1 MYKKTNGGYRTL
13 ALLLAAAMA
22 VTALPQTA
30 LTVSAAEQ
38 TEIAATE
45 QEQLE
50 PAVGEEEQE
59 TPTPETEDGETQ
71 PPSTP
76 EGAEAETEQ
85 EASEE
90 EVQKEEAVPAEQTVQ
105 EPLEETDD
113 RTADGVVDTTI
124 DADFQNLQVD
134 FYRDTIKIVN
144 GFFICGQGTSL
155 SIRVREY
162 DKDGNLLN
170 VQEMLTD
177 SDLNYSQSRGG
188 YELSN
193 RMNENY
199 GYATVLPVS
208 ILEETASIRLAA
220 CINQNVSGMDS
231 KTVLSG
237 VMNRDDYPEVKL
249 LAQEDEWIVT
259 DHTAVLGFT
268 SESDAVMPVR
278 WDNPPQI
285 SVILEYSTTED
296 FGADTTRTGTVNRLD
311 NGDMYAQLEGLTP
324 DTSYYCRLRYEEQM
338 YLYTEQDGS
347 LTKSEKLAN
356 ICTAQTPVLRFTT
369 TVEAGSEEG
378 IKLAEKFPDSALCEA
393 VKKAVPGS
401 VAEDGTVTK
410 DQLAAV
416 KQLMVQNGGIADTTG
431 LDLLPCLNSLN
442 LQGNELTTFPDLSR
456 NPYLTTVLLDQ
467 NRIPAQEFSDGT
479 ITERTTQNAVWLT
492 QQWIE
497 NTRKSQKTEGIV
509 YTFEPVYYGKAGS
522 YPFFLVA
529 EGDLRA
535 DDSFYVT
542 VDGTE
547 YALAEATAEIWGAA
561 DGFRQVMLPL
571 AGTGTQEKTVTVYT
585 KGEDG
590 EQRNRREVTV
600 SFSDAS
606 YVGDYTQSSNEIIS
620 TSTHV
625 SEDGSY
631 KCDFELS
638 LDLPEQEGLTID
650 HAELVDQKGGFFAES
665 VAKVVRE
672 NVSTC
677 MRHRYTRI
685 LGVSIKQDLAQ
696 TRSVTLYMMTN
707 QYFGNGAYD
716 LKVYY
721 ADTEGVVEDATVT
734 VRDAAVFSDQMAI
747 KAAYVSDIADSTG
760 DYVYINLFGDNLDT
774 EGLDFRF
781 LYRGRT
787 YSTRQV
793 AVIPRDAGN
802 LIVKL
807 QKIDWE
813 VSVNA
818 DITLEILDAEGT
830 VLYQTLN
837 IGARSQIYYVDYDEQ
852 AQRFAVGVTG
862 EAFKAGTKASL
873 VTVREGD
880 DYAIGKT
887 EIVKTE
893 KNVPV
898 EDGWIYVSMP
908 ESSLKN
914 GQIYYI
920 VVRAGGNDYSKSFF
934 YYAARSGSGGSTEKY
949 HYTSVNDSQKIIR
962 KGTVTTQVYLY
973 TAGNDGRLPSPAS
986 VEVLDAAGNVAAASV
1001 AVTKTSTSK
1010 GDQWQTDSYRAT
1022 INSKNLEEGA
1032 YTLVVKNSRN
1042 EELTR
1047 TSNTGMLVIAQ
1058 ENDQFLIKSM
1068 SDQFYWNTPKELCVS
1083 VNVANVKATDQIEA
1097 QIVNF
1102 DGTPLEP
1109 DQVRIAKSI
1118 RTDGNGMV
1126 YVYVAYDMAKPYR
1139 QLYLTLTDASKT
1151 DPRAYTVAGEPYF
1164 SGKGVSVEANVVSD
1178 STYILNKK
1186 GEICQIRFSKMLVY
1200 PATIY
1205 LYNPKDM
1212 TIYKEIEVTEQ
1223 ALTASGEYR
1232 FTQEDLTD
1240 GNGKRIT
1247 AICSA
1252 AVIDAAH
1259 RMATMFTDGKV
1270 GLPDSGSA
1278 SQSKSNAV
1286 QVNMLENGRE
1296 IEAGSIEL
1304 NVSGENSQKT
1314 VIARVLDNSVPT
1326 FRVDNPGVAA
1336 LTVDSREKNRVYIKA
1351 VTEGTTMLTVSVGEL
1366 SQKVPVTVTN
1376 IQEVRGLEAS
1386 QDQITL
1392 KYGGEGA
1399 NQDEIP
1405 FGYAVLSAKL
1415 YPAKAEYDEATIS
1428 CEVSE
1433 NLTFEREEYGSG
1445 VENVVFCIKPTALG
1459 DGTGKVT
1466 LTATVTKNGE
1476 VKQYTATADVAITQ
1490 ELTSEQKDAVCNA
1503 IDTDAMRA
1511 ILMKGDK
1518 NAASVKLGA
1527 IPINVTGTED
1537 VVAGTWSWQKPE
1549 TVLKAEDSA
1558 PVKSYDAVFTPENSA
1573 YESFAASL
1581 PVPVTQVTGVTV
1593 TCLNGKTVS
1602 AGETARFQVNVNKV
1616 GADLPETLDGTTNP
1630 RLTVWTGED
1639 QTPLTAENGV
1649 YCVDTAGK
1657 EGKLTVSAKLSGVVG
1672 DKTWEKPAISFCT
1685 VKKGI
1690 YQIKALGLYD
1700 VNYDKAV
1707 KSDDEVGLQAEAGKT
1722 TLAIDDVATI
1732 STDRLYLKVTYYS
1745 ADGTQTTSDMPGET
1759 FNFKTSDRKVAEV
1772 QKDREGHSYILFKGA
1787 GLATITATAKD
1798 QGKASTQISVQVRSY
1813 TPVLTTNKITINTY
1827 LENPKAELPV
1837 IERNGAKITE
1847 ASLSD
1852 MDGKLT
1858 VTKDET
1864 NGKYSVELLT
1874 DHARKQTLRTNLTLK
1889 TDRGDEVTYP
1899 LSVIIDVTKPKAT
1912 IKNTQKANLYEID
1925 AAARYTVS
1933 ANAEIESVEVTGIDS
1948 TFGYRGTYTTYN
1960 SQLYL
1965 TALGKLTADN
1975 LSQYQN
1981 RKLSVNKG
1989 SVKIHFKGYAETA
2002 DQTIPLTVATAFT
2015 PTKLKADNLNAA
2027 PEQTSMTVTP
2037 YDSKTGKA
2045 IKLQG
2050 AKITNMSG
2058 PALSLDSSSG
2068 VLTVAATTPGTVKA
2082 KIFLKY
2088 TTSPVDLTF
2097 KTGKMTR
2104 PELNLAQKAVT
2115 LNTADTVIKSGY
2127 VEIPL
2132 TIKNSDQKPSE
2143 GSVTL
2148 SANGSAVTLL
2158 NSGYLEYEY
2167 EDGVLRLGVGSRPS
2181 NVRTGSYSLNVNCTD
2196 IYGEK
2201 TVKAAKLTVKIV
2213 ESDVTAQVKTSGK
2226 IDLLDRPNNGVLVTT
2241 ILKNATSNVRVQ
2253 GATVTGEH
2261 ADKFYAAYYHQGAV
2275 SDDGKFW
2282 IYAADDADVISGEK
2296 YLVKLRLVLSNDKVV
2311 ETSTYVTATQKL
2323 PKLKVTAANA
2333 TLYRDGTMST
2343 TVQAA
2348 SSVTDLYPGEL
2359 SLVSN
2364 AASRY
2369 FTFDAETGTLSLKSA
2384 DVPAGTYKL
2393 TMSYR
2398 VDGASVNVK
2407 GAEATLS
2414 ITVR

>member
-1 MYKKTNGGYRTL
+1 MYKRTNGGYRTL

-45 QEQLE
+45 QEQPE

-59 TPTPETEDGETQ
+59 TPNPATEDGEAQ
-71 PPSTP
+71 PSSTP
-76 EGAEAETEQ
+76 EESEAETEQ
-85 EASEE
+85 GASEE

-113 RTADGVVDTTI
+113 RTVDGVVDTTI

-134 FYRDTIKIVN
+134 FYKDTIKIVN
-144 GFFICGQGTSL
+144 GFFICGQGTGL

-177 SDLNYSQSRGG
+177 KNLNYSKSRGG

-193 RMNENY
+193 RMNEGY
-199 GYATVLPVS
+199 GYSVIPSIS
-208 ILEETASIRLAA
+208 ILEDTATIQLVAY
-220 CINQNVSGMDS
+220 IDQGVSGMEE
-231 KTVLSG
+231 KTVQSG
-237 VMNRDDYPEVKL
+237 EMKRDDYPTVTVC
-249 LAQEDEWIVT
+249 AAEDEWLVT
-259 DHTAVLGFT
+259 DSVAVLNF
-268 SESDAVMPVR
+268 SYESDAKLMGRAENWPQVNAVLEYGTSKTFEA
-278 WDNPPQI
+278 DSTETYELNQI
-285 SVILEYSTTED
+285 SD
-296 FGADTTRTGTVNRLD
+296 GNMCARLT
-311 NGDMYAQLEGLTP
+311 GLTAG
-324 DTSYYCRLRYEEQM
+324 TTYYCRLRYENQI
-338 YLYTEQDGS
+338 YVYTEQDGS
-347 LTKSEKLAN
+347 LEKTEDKAN
-356 ICTAQTPVLRFTT
+356 ICSAQTDTLQFTT
-369 TVEAGSEEG
+369 LENADSQKKINVEQS
-378 IKLAEKFPDSALCEA
+378 FPDEALREA
-393 VKKAVPGS
+393 VKDAVSGEL
-401 VAEDGTVTK
+401 AEDRTVTE

-416 KQLMVQNGGIADTTG
+416 EELDQPASGIKDTTG
-431 LDLLPCLNSLN
+431 LELLPCLRNLN
-442 LQGNELTTFPDLSR
+442 LTDNELTTFPDLSKNR
-456 NPYLTTVLLDQ
+456 YLTSVNLDK
-467 NRIPAQEFSDGT
+467 NRIPAEQFSDGT
-479 ITERTTQNAVWLT
+479 IPNRTVKDAAWLT
-492 QQWIE
+492 AQWIE
-497 NTRKSQKTEGIV
+497 DTRKSQKTEGIA
-509 YTFEPVYYGKAGS
+509 YTFEPVYYGKEGS

-529 EGDLRA
+529 EGDVDA
-535 DDSFYVT
+535 VDTFYVM
-542 VDGTE
+542 VDDTE
-547 YALAEATAEIWGAA
+547 YSLATSSGEIWGRD

-571 AGTGTQEKTVTVYT
+571 AMTGSNEKTVAVYT
-585 KGEDG
+585 KDEDG
-590 EQRNRREVTV
+590 QEQNRKEVTV
-600 SFSDAS
+600 TFSDAD
-606 YVGDYTQSSNEIIS
+606 YVGNTTRSSNIIIYPIHYS
-620 TSTHV
+620 AGNGK
-625 SEDGSY
+625 EYCGDMALY
-631 KCDFELS
+631 

-650 HAELVDQKGGFFAES
+650 HAELVDQDGRVFAES
-665 VAKVVRE
+665 SECVVSE
-672 NVSTC
+672 NVSTI
-677 MRHRYTRI
+677 MKHLYSRI
-685 LGVSIKQDLAQ
+685 QGVSIPQDFAQ
-696 TRSVTLYMMTN
+696 LRRVELYMTAN
-707 QYFGNGAYD
+707 AYYGNDSYD

-721 ADTEGVVEDATVT
+721 ANESGVVEDATVT
-734 VRDAAVFSDQMAI
+734 VKDAIVFTDQMVI
-747 KAAYVSDIADSTG
+747 KSAYVSDNQDSSG
-760 DYVYINLFGDNLDT
+760 DYIYVNLFGDNINT
-774 EGLDFRF
+774 EGLKF
-781 LYRGRT
+781 LFSYRGKT
-787 YSTRQV
+787 YETKQIS
-793 AVIPRDAGN
+793 AMPRDEN
-802 LIVKL
+802 NMTVKL

-813 VSVNA
+813 IPSDVSMTLQIM
-818 DITLEILDAEGT
+818 DEQGTELFQTEYITN
-830 VLYQTLN
+830 Y
-837 IGARSQIYYVDYDEQ
+837 SKIYYTTYNMDK
-852 AQRFAVGVTG
+852 QRFEIGVTG
-862 EAFKAGTKASL
+862 DLFPSGSKVSL
-873 VTVREGD
+873 VTVREGSNQ
-880 DYAIGKT
+880 YGIGRS
-887 EIVKTE
+887 EIVKTQ
-893 KNVPV
+893 KDVPV
-898 EDGWIYVSMP
+898 EDGWIYISMP
-908 ESSLKN
+908 KESLKSAHT
-914 GQIYYI
+914 YYM
-920 VVRAGGNDYSKSFF
+920 VLRAGGSDYSYEYT
-934 YYAARSGSGGSTEKY
+934 YYNLTPSTGKYRSISISESEKE
-949 HYTSVNDSQKIIR
+949 KIIR
-962 KGTVTTQVYLY
+962 KGTEVTSIYMNAY
-973 TAGNDGRLPSPAS
+973 ANDGKMPVPAS
-986 VEVLDAAGNVAAASV
+986 VDVVDAAGNVV
-1001 AVTKTSTSK
+1001 AGSISITKTSGSK
-1010 GDQWQTDSYRAT
+1010 SSGYQNSTYKALLNTKDLDVGTYMLVARNSQKQEIARSTDSGLRVLAADDDRM
-1022 INSKNLEEGA
+1022 IIRSIPAN
-1032 YTLVVKNSRN
+1032 
-1042 EELTR
+1042 
-1047 TSNTGMLVIAQ
+1047 
-1058 ENDQFLIKSM
+1058 
-1068 SDQFYWNTPKELCVS
+1068 FYWNTLTELYASIS
-1083 VNVANVKATDQIEA
+1083 VGNVKPTDQIKA
-1097 QIVNF
+1097 QVLYA
-1102 DGTPLEP
+1102 DGTPVEEEK
-1109 DQVRIAKSI
+1109 VRVGSWIK
-1118 RTDGNGMV
+1118 TDGNGQVSV
-1126 YVYVAYDMAKPYR
+1126 YMTYDGANPYKEFYV
-1139 QLYLTLTDASKT
+1139 TLTDASKA
-1151 DPRAYTVAGEPYF
+1151 DEKAYTPAGEEYF
-1164 SGKGVSVEANVVSD
+1164 SGKGAAIGVSVGYGGYVPNS
-1178 STYILNKK
+1178 K
-1186 GEICQIRFSKMLVY
+1186 GEIYQITPSKLTVY
-1200 PATIY
+1200 PAK
-1205 LYNPKDM
+1205 LYFFNPQDL
-1212 TIYKEIEVTEQ
+1212 TVYKEIE
-1223 ALTASGEYR
+1223 
-1232 FTQEDLTD
+1232 LTD
-1240 GNGKRIT
+1240 QNVTSYGYYTFTEDDVKDADGKKIT
-1247 AICSA
+1247 AKCDA
-1252 AVIDAAH
+1252 ALIDAAH
-1259 RMATMFTDGKV
+1259 RMTKMFQNQNIGTR
-1270 GLPDSGSA
+1270 DSGTNSTYNTI
-1278 SQSKSNAV
+1278 QINV
-1286 QVNMLENGRE
+1286 VENGRE
-1296 IEAGSIEL
+1296 FQAGSIEL
-1304 NVSGENSQKT
+1304 NVSGDDSQRIKT
-1314 VIARVLDNSVPT
+1314 VIGHVQNNSTPK
-1326 FRVDNPGVAA
+1326 FSVDNPKIVS
-1336 LTVDSREKNRVYIKA
+1336 LKVDSKDKKKA
-1351 VTEGTTMLTVSVGEL
+1351 YLEAVAEGSAMLTVSVGEL
-1366 SQKVPVTVTN
+1366 SEKIPITVTSEM
-1376 IQEVRGLEAS
+1376 EVRGLEVNHE
-1386 QDQITL
+1386 QISL

-1399 NQDEIP
+1399 NQEQIP
-1405 FGYAVLSAKL
+1405 FGYELLSAKL
-1415 YPAKAEYDEATIS
+1415 YPAKAEYDEATID

-1433 NLTFEREEYGSG
+1433 NLTFEREEHGSG
-1445 VENVVFCIKPTALG
+1445 VENVEFCIKPTALG

-1476 VKQYTATADVAITQ
+1476 VKQYTATTDVTITQ

-1602 AGETARFQVNVNKV
+1602 AGETARFQVNVNKI
-1616 GADLPETLDGTTNP
+1616 GADLPEALDGTTNP
-1630 RLTVWTGED
+1630 SLTVWTGED

-1657 EGKLTVSAKLSGVVG
+1657 EGKLIVSAKLSGVVG
-1672 DKTWEKPAISFCT
+1672 DKTWEKPATSFCT

-1700 VNYDKAV
+1700 VNDDKAV

-1722 TLAIDDVATI
+1722 TLAIDDTATT
-1732 STDRLYLKVTYYS
+1732 STDRLYLKVTYYN
-1745 ADGTQTTSDMPGET
+1745 ADGTQTTSDMPGKT
-1759 FNFKTSDRKVAEV
+1759 FSFKTSDRKVAEV

-1798 QGKASTQISVQVRSY
+1798 QGKASTQINVQVRSY

-1852 MDGKLT
+1852 ADGKLT

-1874 DHARKQTLRTNLTLK
+1874 GYARKQTLKTDLTLK

-1965 TALGKLTADN
+1965 TAFGKLTADN

-1989 SVKIHFKGYAETA
+1989 SAKIHFKGYAETA
-2002 DQTIPLTVATAFT
+2002 DQTIPLTVATVFT

-2027 PEQTSMTVTP
+2027 LGQTSMTVTP

-2045 IKLQG
+2045 IDLQG

-2068 VLTVAATTPGTVKA
+2068 VLTVAATTLGTVKA
-2082 KIFLKY
+2082 KILLKY

-2097 KTGKMTR
+2097 KTGKMTS

-2115 LNTADTVIKSGY
+2115 INTADTVIKSGY

-2201 TVKAAKLTVKIV
+2201 IVKAAKLTVKIV

-2226 IDLLDRPNNGVLVTT
+2226 INLLDRPNNGMLVTT
-2241 ILKNATSNVRVQ
+2241 ILKNATSNVKVQ
-2253 GATVTGEH
+2253 GAAVTGEH

-2333 TLYRDGTMST
+2333 ALYRDGTMST

-2364 AASRY
+2364 TASRY

>member
-1 MYKKTNGGYRTL
+1 MYKRTNGGYRTL
-13 ALLLAAAMA
+13 AFLLAAAMA

-45 QEQLE
+45 QEQPE

-59 TPTPETEDGETQ
+59 TPTPATEDGETQ
-71 PPSTP
+71 PSSTP
-76 EGAEAETEQ
+76 EGAEAETDQ

-177 SDLNYSQSRGG
+177 KNLNYSESRGG

-193 RMNENY
+193 QMNEGY
-199 GYATVLPVS
+199 GYSVIPSIS
-208 ILEETASIRLAA
+208 ILEDTATIQLVAY
-220 CINQNVSGMDS
+220 INQGVSGMEE
-231 KTVLSG
+231 KTVQSG
-237 VMNRDDYPEVKL
+237 EMKRDDYPTVTIR
-249 LAQEDEWIVT
+249 AAEDEWLVT
-259 DHTAVLGFT
+259 DSVAVLNF
-268 SESDAVMPVR
+268 SYESDAKLMGTAENWPQVNAVLEYGTSKTFEA
-278 WDNPPQI
+278 DSTETYELNQI
-285 SVILEYSTTED
+285 SD
-296 FGADTTRTGTVNRLD
+296 GNMCARLT
-311 NGDMYAQLEGLTP
+311 GLTAG
-324 DTSYYCRLRYEEQM
+324 TTYYCRLRYENQI
-338 YLYTEQDGS
+338 YVYTEQDGS
-347 LTKSEKLAN
+347 LEKTEDMAN
-356 ICTAQTPVLRFTT
+356 ICSAQTDTLQFTT
-369 TVEAGSEEG
+369 LENADSQKKINLEQS
-378 IKLAEKFPDSALCEA
+378 FPDETLRDA
-393 VKKAVPGS
+393 VKDAILGDP
-401 VAEDGTVTK
+401 AEDGTVTE

-416 KQLMVQNGGIADTTG
+416 EELDLPASGIKDTTG
-431 LDLLPCLNSLN
+431 LELLPCLRNLN
-442 LQGNELTTFPDLSR
+442 LTDNELTIFPDLSKNR
-456 NPYLTTVLLDQ
+456 YLTSVNLDK
-467 NRIPAQEFSDGT
+467 NRIPAEQFSDGT
-479 ITERTTQNAVWLT
+479 IPNRTVKDAAWLT
-492 QQWIE
+492 AQWIE
-497 NTRKSQKTEGIV
+497 DTRKSQKTEGIS
-509 YTFEPVYYGKAGS
+509 YTFEPVYYGVEDS

-529 EGDLRA
+529 EGDVDAA
-535 DDSFYVT
+535 DTFYVT
-542 VDGTE
+542 VDDNE
-547 YALAEATAEIWGAA
+547 YVLAVSDGKIWGRD

-571 AGTGTQEKTVTVYT
+571 AMTGSNEKTVAVYT
-585 KGEDG
+585 KDEDG
-590 EQRNRREVTV
+590 QEQNRKEVTV
-600 SFSDAS
+600 TFSDAD
-606 YVGDYTQSSNEIIS
+606 YVGKETQSSGKIINS
-620 TSTHV
+620 TWHAMS
-625 SEDGSY
+625 SGDSY
-631 KCDFELS
+631 YCDIALF
-638 LDLPEQEGLTID
+638 LDLPEQEGLIID
-650 HAELVDQKGGFFAES
+650 HAELVDQDGRVFAES
-665 VAKVVRE
+665 SECVVSE
-672 NVSTC
+672 NVSTI
-677 MRHRYTRI
+677 MKHLYSRI
-685 LGVSIKQDLAQ
+685 QGVSIPQDFAQ
-696 TRSVTLYMMTN
+696 LRSAEVYLKANAY
-707 QYFGNGAYD
+707 YGNGSYD

-721 ADTEGVVEDATVT
+721 VGESGVVEDATVT
-734 VRDAAVFSDQMAI
+734 VKDAIVFSDQMVI
-747 KAAYVSDIADSTG
+747 KSAYVSDGQDSSG
-760 DYVYINLFGDNLDT
+760 DYIYVNLFGDNINT
-774 EGLDFRF
+774 EGLKF
-781 LYRGRT
+781 LFSYRGKT
-787 YSTRQV
+787 YETKQIS
-793 AVIPRDAGN
+793 AMPRDEYN
-802 LIVKL
+802 MTVKL

-813 VSVNA
+813 IPNDVSMTLQIMDAQGEELFRTEYITNYSKIYYTTYNA
-818 DITLEILDAEGT
+818 DK
-830 VLYQTLN
+830 
-837 IGARSQIYYVDYDEQ
+837 
-852 AQRFAVGVTG
+852 QRFEIGVTG
-862 EAFKAGTKASL
+862 DVFPSGSKVSL
-873 VTVREGD
+873 VTVREGSNQ
-880 DYAIGKT
+880 YGIGKS
-887 EIVKTE
+887 EIIKTQ
-893 KNVPV
+893 KDVPI
-898 EDGWIYVSMP
+898 EDGWIYISMP
-908 ESSLKN
+908 KENISNYSH
-914 GQIYYI
+914 YYM
-920 VVRAGGNDYSKSFF
+920 VLRAGGNDYSYEYSYYSYTPSTVKS
-934 YYAARSGSGGSTEKY
+934 
-949 HYTSVNDSQKIIR
+949 HYIAISESQKIIR
-962 KGTVTTQVYLY
+962 KGTEVTSVYMN
-973 TAGNDGRLPSPAS
+973 ASGNDGKLPVPAS
-986 VEVLDAAGNVAAASV
+986 VDVVDAAGNVV
-1001 AVTKTSTSK
+1001 AGSISITKTSGNKSSTYQNSTYK
-1010 GDQWQTDSYRAT
+1010 ALVNTKDLDVGTYMLVARNSQKQEIARSTDSGLRVLAADDDRM
-1022 INSKNLEEGA
+1022 I
-1032 YTLVVKNSRN
+1032 
-1042 EELTR
+1042 
-1047 TSNTGMLVIAQ
+1047 
-1058 ENDQFLIKSM
+1058 IKSIPVN
-1068 SDQFYWNTPKELCVS
+1068 FYWNTLKEIYASIS
-1083 VNVANVKATDQIEA
+1083 VGNVKPTDQIKA
-1097 QIVNF
+1097 QVLYA
-1102 DGTPLEP
+1102 DGTPVEEEK
-1109 DQVRIAKSI
+1109 VRVGSWIK
-1118 RTDGNGMV
+1118 TDGNGEVSV
-1126 YVYVAYDMAKPYR
+1126 YVTYDGSNPYKEFYV
-1139 QLYLTLTDASKT
+1139 TLTDASKA
-1151 DPRAYTVAGEPYF
+1151 DEKAYTPAGEEYF
-1164 SGKGVSVEANVVSD
+1164 SGKGAAIEVSVGFGSFTPNS
-1178 STYILNKK
+1178 K
-1186 GEICQIRFSKMLVY
+1186 GEVYQIAPSKLTAY
-1200 PATIY
+1200 PAK
-1205 LYNPKDM
+1205 LYFFNPQDL
-1212 TIYKEIEVTEQ
+1212 TVYKEIELNDQNMTSYGYYTFTEDDVKD
-1223 ALTASGEYR
+1223 A
-1232 FTQEDLTD
+1232 D
-1240 GNGKRIT
+1240 GKKIT
-1247 AICSA
+1247 AKCDA
-1252 AVIDAAH
+1252 ALIDAAH
-1259 RMATMFTDGKV
+1259 RMTSVFQDQNIGTR
-1270 GLPDSGSA
+1270 DSGTNSTY
-1278 SQSKSNAV
+1278 NTI
-1286 QVNMLENGRE
+1286 QVNVVENGRE
-1296 IEAGSIEL
+1296 FQAGSIEL
-1304 NVSGENSQKT
+1304 NVSGDDSQRIKT
-1314 VIARVLDNSVPT
+1314 VIGRVQNNSTPK
-1326 FRVDNPGVAA
+1326 FSIDNPKIVS
-1336 LTVDSREKNRVYIKA
+1336 LKVDSQDKKKA
-1351 VTEGTTMLTVSVGEL
+1351 HLEAVAEGSTMLTVSVGEL
-1366 SQKVPVTVTN
+1366 SEKVPITVTSEL
-1376 IQEVRGLEAS
+1376 EVRGLEVNHE
-1386 QDQITL
+1386 QISL
-1392 KYGGEGA
+1392 KYGGEGTD
-1399 NQDEIP
+1399 QEQIP
-1405 FGYAVLSAKL
+1405 FGYDLLSAKL
-1415 YPAKAEYDEATIS
+1415 YPAKAEYDEATID

-1433 NLTFEREEYGSG
+1433 NLTFEREEHGSG

-1476 VKQYTATADVAITQ
+1476 VKQYTATTDVTITQ

-1511 ILMKGDK
+1511 ILVKGDK

-1549 TVLKAEDSA
+1549 TVLKAEDGA

-1672 DKTWEKPAISFCT
+1672 DKTWEKPATSFCT

-1700 VNYDKAV
+1700 VNDDKAV
-1707 KSDDEVGLQAEAGKT
+1707 KSDDEVGLQAEVGKT
-1722 TLAIDDVATI
+1722 TLAIDDTATI

-1745 ADGTQTTSDMPGET
+1745 ADGTQTTSDITGKT
-1759 FNFKTSDRKVAEV
+1759 FIFKTSDRKVAEV
-1772 QKDREGHSYILFKGA
+1772 QKDRDGHSYILFKGA
-1787 GLATITATAKD
+1787 GLATITVTAND
-1798 QGKASTQISVQVRSY
+1798 QGKASTQINVQVRSY

-1847 ASLSD
+1847 VSLSD
-1852 MDGKLT
+1852 VDEKLT

-1912 IKNTQKANLYEID
+1912 IKNTQKANLYEAD

-1948 TFGYRGTYTTYN
+1948 AFGYRGTYTAYN
-1960 SQLYL
+1960 SQLYI
-1965 TALGKLTADN
+1965 TASGKLTADN

-1981 RKLSVNKG
+1981 RKLGVNKG

-2015 PTKLKADNLNAA
+2015 PTKLKADNLNAVLG
-2027 PEQTSMTVTP
+2027 QTSMTVTP

-2045 IKLQG
+2045 IDLKG

-2058 PALSLDSSSG
+2058 PALALDRESG
-2068 VLTVAATTPGTVKA
+2068 VLTVDATKTGTVKA
-2082 KIFLKY
+2082 KILLKY
-2088 TTSPVDLTF
+2088 TTSPVDLSF
-2097 KTGKMTR
+2097 KTGKMSR
-2104 PELNLAQKAVT
+2104 PELNLTQKAVT

-2196 IYGEK
+2196 TYGEK
-2201 TVKAAKLTVKIV
+2201 SVKAAKLTVKIV
-2213 ESDVTAQVKTSGK
+2213 ESDVTVQVKTSGK
-2226 IDLLDRPNNGVLVTT
+2226 IDLLDRPNNGMLVTT
-2241 ILKNATSNVRVQ
+2241 ILKNATSNVKVQ
-2253 GATVTGEH
+2253 GAAVIGEH
-2261 ADKFYAAYYHQGAV
+2261 ADKFYAAYYHQGLV

-2282 IYAADDADVISGEK
+2282 IYAANDADVISGEK

-2311 ETSTYVTATQKL
+2311 ETSTYVIATQKL